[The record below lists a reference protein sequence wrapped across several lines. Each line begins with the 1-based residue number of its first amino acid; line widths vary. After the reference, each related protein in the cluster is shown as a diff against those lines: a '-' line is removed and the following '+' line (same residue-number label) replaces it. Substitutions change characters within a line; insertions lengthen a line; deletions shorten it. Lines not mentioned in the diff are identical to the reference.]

1 MKVGFSESEIPS
13 RMRLCVFLLGSK
25 SEPEMKRREE
35 GQSEREEETGDRSQA
50 ETFTD
55 RE

>member
-1 MKVGFSESEIPS
+1 
-13 RMRLCVFLLGSK
+13 
-25 SEPEMKRREE
+25 MKRLKE